1 MGFRKLTIQG
11 EHASLKAIY
20 SALPNFC
27 PQPLGKGTFQSSPS
41 TSFLVTE
48 FMELSTSAS
57 PLLSGFFETFSPR
70 RGLAQKL
77 ATLHQSPAPIPE
89 GFTKPQFGFPV
100 TTCCGDTPQ
109 DNSFKESWAE
119 FYSENRLRF
128 ILGRCEA
135 SQGPDPTLRNLI
147 QATINTVVPK
157 LIGDDHLNKGEKITP
172 VLVHGDLWC
181 GNAGRARIAGRP
193 VEDVIFDPSAF
204 YAHSEYE
211 LAIMSI
217 FGGFSKA
224 FFAEYHKL
232 CPKTE
237 PIEEY
242 DDRISL
248 YEM

>member
-1 MGFRKLTIQG
+1 MPK
-11 EHASLKAIY
+11 
-20 SALPNFC
+20 
-27 PQPLGKGTFQSSPS
+27 

-48 FMELSTSAS
+48 FMELSTSAF
-57 PLLSGFFETFSPR
+57 PLLSGFFDTFALR
-70 RGLAQKL
+70 QNLARKL
-77 ATLHQSPAPIPE
+77 AKLHQTPAPIPE
-89 GFTKPQFGFPV
+89 GFTRPQFGFPV

-109 DNSFKESWAE
+109 DNSFRESWAE

-135 SQGPDPTLRNLI
+135 SHGPDPTLNKLI
-147 QATINTVVPK
+147 RKTIDTVVPK
-157 LIGDDHLNKGEKITP
+157 LIGDSHLNKGNNIMP

-181 GNAGRARIAGRP
+181 GNTGRASIAGRP

-211 LAIMSI
+211 MAIMRI

-232 CPKTE
+232 CPITD
-237 PIEEY
+237 PVEEY